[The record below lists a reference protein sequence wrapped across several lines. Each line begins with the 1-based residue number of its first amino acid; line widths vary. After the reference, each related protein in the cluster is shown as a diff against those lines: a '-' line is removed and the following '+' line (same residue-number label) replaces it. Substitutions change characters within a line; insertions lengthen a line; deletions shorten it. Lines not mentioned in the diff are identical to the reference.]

1 MFNANA
7 INTIDQSTVENE
19 GARYPIISFVNGD
32 PKMKKGGG
40 VAYEGGWFV
49 AADNAPADM
58 TEYGWTKDSIMTKS
72 GAEIEGFWSRQIEIS
87 LISQR
92 RRWMVDGQ
100 GFPWNSYDEAKAA
113 GNPRGHQ
120 QFLVLLKGAEAL
132 GPFAITLKGHVGM
145 AFEGA
150 RQYAQTGVKST
161 FSKTVLAAANAVSKK
176 MGSNSKW
183 PYRAFWMTVGAQK
196 DAKGQPVFTEV
207 GVAPN
212 ASTVILPVP
221 VGLPEKAA
229 QVDLNKLYVGDDIL
243 AIVNQLF
250 EDSRDWVAQWES
262 KMSSDAGH
270 RNGAHQE
277 EGAEISADAID
288 ELGV

>member
-40 VAYEGGWFV
+40 VAYEGGWFI
-49 AADNAPADM
+49 AADNAPSDT

-150 RQYAQTGVKST
+150 RQYAQTGVKSD
-161 FSKTVLAAANAVSKK
+161 FSKTVLAAANAKTK
-176 MGSNSKW
+176 PAKW
-183 PYRAFWMTVGAQK
+183 PFRAFWMTVGAQK

-221 VGLPEKAA
+221 IGLPEKAA
-229 QVDLNKLYVGDDIL
+229 QVDLNKFYVGDDIL

-262 KMSSDAGH
+262 KTGGEAGH
-270 RNGAHQE
+270 RNGVHDEPEAVD
-277 EGAEISADAID
+277 GDAAS
-288 ELGV
+288 ELGL

>member
-7 INTIDQSTVENE
+7 IKTIDQSTVENE

-58 TEYGWTKDSIMTKS
+58 TEYGWEKDSIMTKS

-87 LISQR
+87 VINQR

-100 GFPWNSYDEAKAA
+100 GFPWNQYEDAKAA

-120 QFLVLLKGAEAL
+120 QFLVLVKGAEAL

-145 AFEGA
+145 SFQGA
-150 RQYAQTGVKST
+150 RQYAQSGALSM
-161 FSKTVLAAANAVSKK
+161 FSKTVIAAANAKTK
-176 MGSNSKW
+176 PAKW
-183 PYRAFWMTVGAQK
+183 PFRAFWLPVGAQK
-196 DAKGQPVFTEV
+196 DSKGQPVFTEV

-221 VGLPEKAA
+221 MGLPEKAA
-229 QVDLNKLYVGDDIL
+229 QVDLNKFYVGDDLL
-243 AIVNQLF
+243 AIVNQLHT
-250 EDSRDWVAQWES
+250 ESADWVAQWES
-262 KMSSDAGH
+262 KMSSEAGH
-270 RNGAHQE
+270 RNGATDE
-277 EGAEISADAID
+277 PEAID
-288 ELGV
+288 GDAAAELGL

>member
-19 GARYPIISFVNGD
+19 GARYPIISFINGS

-40 VAYEGGWFV
+40 VSYEGGWFV

-58 TEYGWTKDSIMTKS
+58 TEYGWTKDSIMTQS
-72 GAEIEGFWSRQIEIS
+72 GAEIEGFWGRQIEIS
-87 LISQR
+87 VINQR

-100 GFPWNSYDEAKAA
+100 GFPWNAYEEAKAA

-120 QFLVLLKGAEAL
+120 QFLVLVKGAEAL

-145 AFEGA
+145 SFQGA
-150 RQYAQTGVKST
+150 RQYAQTGALSV
-161 FSKTVLAAANAVSKK
+161 FSKTVIAAANAKTK
-176 MGSNSKW
+176 PAKW
-183 PYRAFWMTVGAQK
+183 PFRAFWLPVGAQK

-221 VGLPEKAA
+221 IGLPEKAA
-229 QVDLNKLYVGDDIL
+229 QVDLNKFYVGDDL
-243 AIVNQLF
+243 LTVVNQLHT
-250 EDSRDWVAQWES
+250 ESADWVAQWES
-262 KMSSDAGH
+262 KTGGEAGH
-270 RNGAHQE
+270 RNGAHDE
-277 EGAEISADAID
+277 PEAVDADAAS
-288 ELGV
+288 ELGL

>member
-19 GARYPIISFVNGD
+19 GARYPTITFINGD

-40 VAYEGGWFV
+40 VAYEGGWFI
-49 AADNAPADM
+49 DGDKAPADM

-150 RQYAQTGVKST
+150 RQYAQTGVKSV
-161 FSKTVLAAANAVSKK
+161 FSKTVLAAANAKTK
-176 MGSNSKW
+176 PAKW
-183 PYRAFWMTVGAQK
+183 PFRAFWMTVGAQK

-243 AIVNQLF
+243 VIVNQLF
-250 EDSRDWVAQWES
+250 EDSRDWVAQWEN
-262 KMSSDAGH
+262 KMSSEAGH
-270 RNGAHQE
+270 RNGAHDE
-277 EGAEISADAID
+277 PEAVDGDAAAD
-288 ELGV
+288 LGL

>member
-40 VAYEGGWFV
+40 VSYEGGWFI
-49 AADNAPADM
+49 AADNAPSDM
-58 TEYGWTKDSIMTKS
+58 TEYGWAKDSIMTKA
-72 GAEIEGFWSRQIEIS
+72 GAEIEGFWGRQIEIS
-87 LISQR
+87 VINQR

-100 GFPWNSYDEAKAA
+100 GFPWNAYEDAKAA

-120 QFLVLLKGAEAL
+120 QFLVLVKGAEAL

-145 AFEGA
+145 SFQGA
-150 RQYAQTGVKST
+150 RQYAQTGALSV
-161 FSKTVLAAANAVSKK
+161 FSKTVIAAANAKTK
-176 MGSNSKW
+176 PAKW
-183 PYRAFWMTVGAQK
+183 PFRAFWLPVGAQK
-196 DAKGQPVFTEV
+196 DVKGQPVFTEV

-229 QVDLNKLYVGDDIL
+229 QVDLNKYYVGDDL
-243 AIVNQLF
+243 LTVVNQLHT
-250 EDSRDWVAQWES
+250 ESADWVAQWES

>member
-19 GARYPIISFVNGD
+19 GARYPIISFINGS

-40 VAYEGGWFV
+40 VSYEGGWFV

-58 TEYGWTKDSIMTKS
+58 TEYGWTKDSIMTQS
-72 GAEIEGFWSRQIEIS
+72 GAEIEGFWGRQIEIS
-87 LISQR
+87 VINQR

-100 GFPWNSYDEAKAA
+100 GFPWNAYEEAKAA

-120 QFLVLLKGAEAL
+120 QFLVLVKGAEAL

-145 AFEGA
+145 SFQGA
-150 RQYAQTGVKST
+150 RQYAQTGALSV
-161 FSKTVLAAANAVSKK
+161 FSKTVIAAANAKTK
-176 MGSNSKW
+176 PAKW
-183 PYRAFWMTVGAQK
+183 PFRAFWLPVGAQK

-221 VGLPEKAA
+221 IGLPEKAA
-229 QVDLNKLYVGDDIL
+229 QVDLNKFYVGDDL
-243 AIVNQLF
+243 LTVVNQLHT
-250 EDSRDWVAQWES
+250 ESADWVAQWEN
-262 KMSSDAGH
+262 KMSSEAGH
-270 RNGAHQE
+270 RNGAHDE
-277 EGAEISADAID
+277 PEAVDGDAAS
-288 ELGV
+288 ELGL

>member
-40 VAYEGGWFV
+40 VSYEGGWFI
-49 AADNAPADM
+49 AADNAPSDM

-150 RQYAQTGVKST
+150 RQYAQTGVKSV
-161 FSKTVLAAANAVSKK
+161 FSKTVLAAANAKTK
-176 MGSNSKW
+176 PAKW
-183 PYRAFWMTVGAQK
+183 PFRAFWMTVGAQK

-243 AIVNQLF
+243 VIVNQLF
-250 EDSRDWVAQWES
+250 EDSRDWVAQWEN
-262 KMSSDAGH
+262 KMSSEAGH
-270 RNGAHQE
+270 RNGAHDE
-277 EGAEISADAID
+277 PEAVDGDAAAD
-288 ELGV
+288 LGL

>member
-7 INTIDQSTVENE
+7 ISTIDQSTVENE
-19 GARYPIISFVNGD
+19 GARYPIISFINGS

-40 VAYEGGWFV
+40 VSYEGGWFV

-58 TEYGWTKDSIMTKS
+58 TEYGWTKDSIMTQS
-72 GAEIEGFWSRQIEIS
+72 GAEIEGFWGRQIEIS
-87 LISQR
+87 VINQR

-100 GFPWNSYDEAKAA
+100 GFPWNAYEEAKAA

-120 QFLVLLKGAEAL
+120 QFLVLVKGAEAL

-145 AFEGA
+145 SFQGA
-150 RQYAQTGVKST
+150 RQYAQTGALSV
-161 FSKTVLAAANAVSKK
+161 FSKTVIAAANAKTK
-176 MGSNSKW
+176 PAKW
-183 PYRAFWMTVGAQK
+183 PFRAFWLPVGAQK

-229 QVDLNKLYVGDDIL
+229 QVDLNKFYIGDDL
-243 AIVNQLF
+243 LTVVNQLHT
-250 EDSRDWVAQWES
+250 ESADWVAQWES

-277 EGAEISADAID
+277 EVTEISADAID

>member
-7 INTIDQSTVENE
+7 IKTIDQSTVENE

-58 TEYGWTKDSIMTKS
+58 TEHGWEKDSIMTKS

-87 LISQR
+87 VINQR
-92 RRWMVDGQ
+92 RRWMVNGQ
-100 GFPWNSYDEAKAA
+100 GFPWNAYEEAKAA

-120 QFLVLLKGAEAL
+120 QFLVLVKGAEAL

-145 AFEGA
+145 SFQGA
-150 RQYAQTGVKST
+150 WQYAQSGALSV
-161 FSKTVLAAANAVSKK
+161 FSKTVIAAANAKTK
-176 MGSNSKW
+176 PAKW
-183 PYRAFWMTVGAQK
+183 PFRAFWLPVGAQK
-196 DAKGQPVFTEV
+196 DSKGQPVFTEV

-221 VGLPEKAA
+221 MGLPEKAA
-229 QVDLNKLYVGDDIL
+229 QVDLNKFYVGDDLL
-243 AIVNQLF
+243 AVVNQLHT
-250 EDSRDWVAQWES
+250 ESADWVAQWES

-270 RNGAHQE
+270 RNGATDE
-277 EGAEISADAID
+277 PEAVDSDAAA
-288 ELGV
+288 ELGL

>member
-19 GARYPIISFVNGD
+19 GARYPIISFINGS

-40 VAYEGGWFV
+40 VSYEGGWFV

-58 TEYGWTKDSIMTKS
+58 TEYGWTKDSIMTQS
-72 GAEIEGFWSRQIEIS
+72 GAEIEGFWGRQIEIS
-87 LISQR
+87 VINQR

-100 GFPWNSYDEAKAA
+100 GFPWNAYEEAKAA

-120 QFLVLLKGAEAL
+120 QFLVLVKGAEAL

-145 AFEGA
+145 SFQGA
-150 RQYAQTGVKST
+150 RQYAQTGALSV
-161 FSKTVLAAANAVSKK
+161 FSKTVIAAANAKTK
-176 MGSNSKW
+176 PAKW
-183 PYRAFWMTVGAQK
+183 PFRAFWLPVGAQK

-229 QVDLNKLYVGDDIL
+229 LVDLNKYYVGDDL
-243 AIVNQLF
+243 LTVVNQLHT
-250 EDSRDWVAQWES
+250 ESADWVAQWEN
-262 KMSSDAGH
+262 KMSSEAGH
-270 RNGAHQE
+270 RNGAHDE
-277 EGAEISADAID
+277 PEAVDADAAA
-288 ELGV
+288 ELGL

>member
-19 GARYPIISFVNGD
+19 GARYPIISFINGS

-40 VAYEGGWFV
+40 VSYEGGWFV

-58 TEYGWTKDSIMTKS
+58 TEYGWTKDSIMTQS
-72 GAEIEGFWSRQIEIS
+72 GAEIEGFWGRQIEIS
-87 LISQR
+87 VINQR

-100 GFPWNSYDEAKAA
+100 GFPWNAYEEAKAA

-120 QFLVLLKGAEAL
+120 QFLVLVKGAEAL

-145 AFEGA
+145 SFQGA
-150 RQYAQTGVKST
+150 RQYAQTGALSV
-161 FSKTVLAAANAVSKK
+161 FSKTVIAAANAKTK
-176 MGSNSKW
+176 PAKW
-183 PYRAFWMTVGAQK
+183 PFRAFWLPVGAQK

-229 QVDLNKLYVGDDIL
+229 LVDLNKYYVGDDL
-243 AIVNQLF
+243 LTVVNQLHT
-250 EDSRDWVAQWES
+250 ESADWVAQWEN
-262 KMSSDAGH
+262 KMSSEAGH
-270 RNGAHQE
+270 RNGAHDE
-277 EGAEISADAID
+277 PEVVDGDAAS
-288 ELGV
+288 ELGL

>member
-19 GARYPIISFVNGD
+19 GARYPIISFINGS

-40 VAYEGGWFV
+40 VSYEGGWFV

-58 TEYGWTKDSIMTKS
+58 TEYGWTKDSIMTQS
-72 GAEIEGFWSRQIEIS
+72 GAEIEGFWGRQIEIS
-87 LISQR
+87 VINQR

-100 GFPWNSYDEAKAA
+100 GFPWNAYEEAKAA

-120 QFLVLLKGAEAL
+120 QFLVLVKGAEAL

-145 AFEGA
+145 SFQGA
-150 RQYAQTGVKST
+150 RQYAQTGALSV
-161 FSKTVLAAANAVSKK
+161 FSKTVIAAANAKTK
-176 MGSNSKW
+176 PAKW
-183 PYRAFWMTVGAQK
+183 PFRAFWLPVGAQK

-229 QVDLNKLYVGDDIL
+229 QVDLNKFYIGDDL
-243 AIVNQLF
+243 LTVVNQLHT
-250 EDSRDWVAQWES
+250 ESADWVAQWEN
-262 KMSSDAGH
+262 KMSSEAGH
-270 RNGAHQE
+270 RNGAHDE
-277 EGAEISADAID
+277 PEAVDGDAAS
-288 ELGV
+288 ELGL

>member
-19 GARYPIISFVNGD
+19 GARYPIISFINGS

-40 VAYEGGWFV
+40 VSYEGGWFV

-58 TEYGWTKDSIMTKS
+58 TEYGWTKDSIMTQS
-72 GAEIEGFWSRQIEIS
+72 GAEIEGFWGRQIEIS
-87 LISQR
+87 VINQR

-100 GFPWNSYDEAKAA
+100 GFPWNAYEDAKAA

-120 QFLVLLKGAEAL
+120 QFLVLVKGAEAL

-145 AFEGA
+145 SFQGA
-150 RQYAQTGVKST
+150 RQYAQTGALSV
-161 FSKTVLAAANAVSKK
+161 FSKTVIAAANTKTKPA
-176 MGSNSKW
+176 KW
-183 PYRAFWMTVGAQK
+183 PFRAFWLPVGAQK

-229 QVDLNKLYVGDDIL
+229 QVDLNKYYVGDDL
-243 AIVNQLF
+243 LTVVNQLHT
-250 EDSRDWVAQWES
+250 ESADWVAQWES
-262 KMSSDAGH
+262 KMSSDVGH
-270 RNGAHQE
+270 RNGAHDE
-277 EGAEISADAID
+277 PEAVDADAAS
-288 ELGV
+288 ELGL

>member
-19 GARYPIISFVNGD
+19 GARYPIISFINGS

-40 VAYEGGWFV
+40 VSYEGGWFV
-49 AADNAPADM
+49 AADNAPSDM
-58 TEYGWTKDSIMTKS
+58 TEYGWTKDSIMTQS
-72 GAEIEGFWSRQIEIS
+72 GAEIEGFWGRQIEIS
-87 LISQR
+87 VINQR

-100 GFPWNSYDEAKAA
+100 GFPWNAYEEAKAA

-120 QFLVLLKGAEAL
+120 QFLVLVKGAEAL

-145 AFEGA
+145 SFQGA
-150 RQYAQTGVKST
+150 RQYAQTGALSV
-161 FSKTVLAAANAVSKK
+161 FSKTVIAAANAKTK
-176 MGSNSKW
+176 PAKW
-183 PYRAFWMTVGAQK
+183 PFRAFWLPVGAQK

-229 QVDLNKLYVGDDIL
+229 LVDLNKYYVGDDL
-243 AIVNQLF
+243 LTVVNQLHT
-250 EDSRDWVAQWES
+250 ESADWVAQWEN
-262 KMSSDAGH
+262 KMSSEAGH
-270 RNGAHQE
+270 RNGAHDE
-277 EGAEISADAID
+277 PEVVDGDAAS
-288 ELGV
+288 ELGL

>member
-40 VAYEGGWFV
+40 VAYEGGWFI

-58 TEYGWTKDSIMTKS
+58 AEYGWTKDSIMTKS
-72 GAEIEGFWSRQIEIS
+72 GAEIEGFWGRQIEIS
-87 LISQR
+87 VINQR

-100 GFPWNSYDEAKAA
+100 GFPWNAYEEAKAA
-113 GNPRGHQ
+113 GNPRGNQ
-120 QFLVLLKGAEAL
+120 QFLVMVKGAEAL

-145 AFEGA
+145 SFQGA
-150 RQYAQTGVKST
+150 RQYAQTGALSV
-161 FSKTVLAAANAVSKK
+161 FSKTVIAAANAKTK
-176 MGSNSKW
+176 PAKW
-183 PYRAFWMTVGAQK
+183 PFRAFWLPVGAQK

-207 GVAPN
+207 GVGSN
-212 ASTVILPVP
+212 VSTVILPVP

-229 QVDLNKLYVGDDIL
+229 QVDLNKYYVGDDLL
-243 AIVNQLF
+243 AVVNQLHT
-250 EDSRDWVAQWES
+250 ESADWVAQWES
-262 KMSSDAGH
+262 KMSSDVGH
-270 RNGAHQE
+270 RNGAHDE
-277 EGAEISADAID
+277 PEAVDGDAAS
-288 ELGV
+288 ELGL

>member
-7 INTIDQSTVENE
+7 IKTIDQSTVENE

-58 TEYGWTKDSIMTKS
+58 TEYGWEKDSIMTKS

-87 LISQR
+87 VINQR

-100 GFPWNSYDEAKAA
+100 GFPWNQYEDAKAA

-120 QFLVLLKGAEAL
+120 QFLVLVKGAEAL

-145 AFEGA
+145 SFQGA
-150 RQYAQTGVKST
+150 RQYAQSGALSV
-161 FSKTVLAAANAVSKK
+161 FSKTVIAAANAKTK
-176 MGSNSKW
+176 PAKW
-183 PYRAFWMTVGAQK
+183 PFRAFWLPVGAQK

-221 VGLPEKAA
+221 MGLPEKAA
-229 QVDLNKLYVGDDIL
+229 QVDLNKFYVGDDLL
-243 AIVNQLF
+243 AIVNQLHT
-250 EDSRDWVAQWES
+250 ESTDWVAQWES
-262 KMSSDAGH
+262 KMSSEAGH
-270 RNGAHQE
+270 RNGATDE
-277 EGAEISADAID
+277 PEAID
-288 ELGV
+288 GDAAAELGL

>member
-19 GARYPIISFVNGD
+19 GARYPIISFINGS

-40 VAYEGGWFV
+40 VSYEGGWFV
-49 AADNAPADM
+49 AADNAPSDM
-58 TEYGWTKDSIMTKS
+58 TEYGWTKDSIMTQS
-72 GAEIEGFWSRQIEIS
+72 GAEIEGFWGRQIEIS
-87 LISQR
+87 VINQR

-100 GFPWNSYDEAKAA
+100 GFPWNAYEEAKAA

-120 QFLVLLKGAEAL
+120 QFLVLVKGAEAL

-145 AFEGA
+145 SFQGA
-150 RQYAQTGVKST
+150 RQYAQTGALSV
-161 FSKTVLAAANAVSKK
+161 FSKTVIAAANAKTK
-176 MGSNSKW
+176 PAKW
-183 PYRAFWMTVGAQK
+183 PFRAFWLPVGAQK

-221 VGLPEKAA
+221 IGLPEKAA
-229 QVDLNKLYVGDDIL
+229 QVDLNKFYVGDDL
-243 AIVNQLF
+243 LTVVNQLHT
-250 EDSRDWVAQWES
+250 ESADWVAQWES
-262 KMSSDAGH
+262 KTGGEAGH
-270 RNGAHQE
+270 RNGAHDE
-277 EGAEISADAID
+277 PEAVDADAAS
-288 ELGV
+288 ELGL